1 MYYLNNFKVVAEMLT
16 TFWVRLFAS
25 NPKKENGYNIIDLDQ

>member
-25 NPKKENGYNIIDLDQ
+25 NLKRKWLQYN